1 VVEQRDL
8 VLGLDLARGSCSRP
22 CSRSASTTWSASRSG
37 TPVCCGIAP
46 RMLVTPAR
54 QLESGSQGAYI
65 WWCLAAEPKSHST
78 GSPSRGSSAQ
88 RALLSRAHSPMCV
101 LVT

>member
-1 VVEQRDL
+1 M
-8 VLGLDLARGSCSRP
+8 
-22 CSRSASTTWSASRSG
+22 SG
-37 TPVCCGIAP
+37 TPVCSGIAP
-46 RMLVTPAR
+46 RMLETPAR
-54 QLESGSQGAYI
+54 QLDSGSQGAYS

-78 GSPSRGSSAQ
+78 GSPPRGSRTQ